1 MFQLSLEA
9 DIMGVN
15 LLSAGLDHLVCGEIS
30 RSNFNP
36 VFSPLWSTIIIS
48 SLPIVSEVFERKN
61 EMCQHRWIIALT
73 VVILLSACGPQAP
86 PTPPPV
92 VDGSSLL
99 STLEGAGARLR
110 EVEMEITPIEG
121 AVSRAYSVNGE
132 EILIYEFSSEQK
144 QEVYSQEFIEQPG
157 EGEEFISPDAKLW
170 GVGKLLV
177 VYEGIDGGTI
187 LLFSGLL
194 GDPLIAPQA
203 GIDEPFPPAVVAAI
217 YLVAD
222 DMGVD
227 PTMIEVSTMVPV
239 IWPDSCLM
247 LPDPDEG
254 CLEAETS
261 GWRVVLEI
269 YGDTIEV
276 HTDEYGEDVR
286 WR

>member
-1 MFQLSLEA
+1 M
-9 DIMGVN
+9 
-15 LLSAGLDHLVCGEIS
+15 CGETS
-30 RSNFNP
+30 KPCFDP

-48 SLPIVSEVFERKN
+48 NTPIVSEVFERKN
-61 EMCQHRWIIALT
+61 EMRQHRRLFALAA
-73 VVILLSACGPQAP
+73 VVLLSACGPQAP

-92 VDGSSLL
+92 VDGRSLL
-99 STLEGAGARLR
+99 STLEGAGARLW
-110 EVEMEITPIEG
+110 EVELEITPIEG

-132 EILIYEFSSEQK
+132 ETIIYEFSSEQK
-144 QEVYSQEFIEQPG
+144 REVYSQALLEHPK
-157 EGEEFISPDAKLW
+157 EGADVISPDAKLW
-170 GVGKLLV
+170 GIGKLLV

-194 GDPLIAPQA
+194 GDPLIAPEA

-217 YLVAD
+217 YLVAA

-227 PTMIEVSTMVPV
+227 PTMIEVSTMAPV
-239 IWPDSCLM
+239 VWPDSCVM
-247 LPDPDEG
+247 VPDPDEG
-254 CLEAETS
+254 CLEVETP

-269 YGDTIEV
+269 YNETIEV

>member
-1 MFQLSLEA
+1 M
-9 DIMGVN
+9 
-15 LLSAGLDHLVCGEIS
+15 CGETS
-30 RSNFNP
+30 ASHFDP
-36 VFSPLWSTIIIS
+36 VFSPLWSTIIVS
-48 SLPIVSEVFERKN
+48 NVPIVSGVFERTN
-61 EMCQHRWIIALT
+61 EMHQHRRLFSLAA
-73 VVILLSACGPQAP
+73 VILLSACGPQAP

-92 VDGSSLL
+92 VDGSSLF

-110 EVEMEITPIEG
+110 EVDVEITPIEG

-132 EILIYEFSSEQK
+132 EIIIYEFSSEQK
-144 QEVYSQEFIEQPG
+144 QEVYSQGFIEQPG
-157 EGEEFISPDAKLW
+157 EGAEFISPDAKLW
-170 GVGKLLV
+170 GTGKLLV
-177 VYEGIDGGTI
+177 IYEGIDGGTI

-194 GDPLIAPQA
+194 GDPLIALEA

-227 PTMIEVSTMVPV
+227 PTMIEVSTMAPV

-247 LPDPDEG
+247 VPDPDEG
-254 CLEAETS
+254 CLEVETS

-269 YGDTIEV
+269 YGESIEV
-276 HTDEYGEDVR
+276 HTDEFGEDVR

>member
-1 MFQLSLEA
+1 
-9 DIMGVN
+9 
-15 LLSAGLDHLVCGEIS
+15 
-30 RSNFNP
+30 
-36 VFSPLWSTIIIS
+36 VFSPLWSTIIVS
-48 SLPIVSEVFERKN
+48 NTPIVSEVFERKN
-61 EMCQHRWIIALT
+61 EMRQHRRLFALAA
-73 VVILLSACGPQAP
+73 VILLSACGPQEP

-110 EVEMEITPIEG
+110 EVDVVIKPIEG

-144 QEVYSQEFIEQPG
+144 QEVLSQEFVEQPG

-170 GVGKLLV
+170 GAGKLLV
-177 VYEGIDGGTI
+177 IYEGIDGGTI

-194 GDPLIAPQA
+194 GDPLVVPEA

-217 YLVAD
+217 YLVAE

-227 PTMIEVSTMVPV
+227 PTMIEVSTMAPV
-239 IWPDSCLM
+239 IWPDSCL
-247 LPDPDEG
+247 LVPDPDEG
-254 CLEAETS
+254 CLEVETS

-269 YGDTIEV
+269 YGETIEV
-276 HTDEYGEDVR
+276 HTDEFGEDVR